1 VPGRGGAG
9 VLAILLAILLAM
21 LLGIA
26 FDRD

>member
-21 LLGIA
+21 LRAIA